1 MQNNEELTHETLLEA
16 LGYKKRSDINLLY
29 RKDKNNVCV
38 YSSVPLDQGKL
49 LCRNYIVQNVIE
61 IDNIYNKIKSGDVIK
76 VFLRTSPSKKI
87 IVSGKKNSKR
97 RTLLKKEERLAWL
110 EHKLSESGAEV
121 VTDLFGQKLIQENG
135 KTEIKFA
142 HFEKQLNQGAHTIC
156 AYDYIVSVRVNS
168 VDSFLQSVA
177 NGIGPYKSYGCG
189 LLLIGA

>member
-1 MQNNEELTHETLLEA
+1 M
-16 LGYKKRSDINLLY
+16 LY

-142 HFEKQLNQGAHTIC
+142 HFENQLNQGAHTIC